1 MGLFNWN
8 HRSGKDEEFTSL
20 ARQIAV
26 RTLDEVADRITG
38 LSPEMSTAEA
48 RGYIRARAAKVVN
61 REVLLVFRGRRL
73 NAADQS
79 QLVAM
84 ATDAII
90 TAILSDRRTLR
101 RMLAA

>member
-1 MGLFNWN
+1 MFNWN
-8 HRSGKDEEFTSL
+8 HRSDKDDKFRLL
-20 ARQIAV
+20 ARQIAE
-26 RTLDEVADRITG
+26 RTVDEVAQRITG

-61 REVLLVFRGRRL
+61 REVMLVFKGQRL
-73 NAADQS
+73 TALDQS
-79 QLVAM
+79 RVIAM
-84 ATDAII
+84 VTDAIV